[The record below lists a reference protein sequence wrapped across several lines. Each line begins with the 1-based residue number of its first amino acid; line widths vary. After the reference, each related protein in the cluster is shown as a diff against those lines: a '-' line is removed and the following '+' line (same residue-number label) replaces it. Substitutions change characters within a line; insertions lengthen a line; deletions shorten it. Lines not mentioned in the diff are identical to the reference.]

1 MKKTTKGALAAVAG
15 GSLLFGG
22 AGSLAYWTGDSTV
35 TGDSIESGLL
45 DLSVPDCTDDLVA
58 GTHGWQFDTSNTAF
72 DPATDTVVPGDTL
85 TKVCDMTLSLQ
96 GSHITAAL
104 DVGSV
109 VANWNASSSSA
120 LTDELTAGVAFLV
133 DGVAYTAPLATTTS
147 SIEDFTVRA
156 TITVDFPYGAE
167 DNDSNSP
174 LAGPA
179 LAALLDDITVIA
191 TQQHDAA

>member
-35 TGDSIESGLL
+35 TGDSIESGTL
-45 DLSVPDCTDDLVA
+45 DMTVPDCADDVVA
-58 GTHGWQFDTSNTAF
+58 GTHGWQFDGTNAAF

-85 TKVCDMTLSLQ
+85 TKVCDITLTLV
-96 GSHITAAL
+96 GSHVGATLAFETAEWG
-104 DVGSV
+104 VGSD
-109 VANWNASSSSA
+109 SG
-120 LTDELTAGVAFLV
+120 LTDELLPDVDFLV
-133 DGVAYTAPLATTTS
+133 NGLAYAPITAAGTYV
-147 SIEDFTVRA
+147 VRA
-156 TITVDFPYGAE
+156 SISVDFPYGVAT

-179 LAALLDDITVIA
+179 LQALLDDIVVTA
-191 TQQHDAA
+191 TQTHDNA

>member
-22 AGSLAYWTGDSTV
+22 AGSLAFWTGDSTV

-45 DLSVPDCTDDLVA
+45 DLSVPDCSVA
-58 GTHGWQFDTSNTAF
+58 SGTHGWQFDTSNVAF
-72 DPATDTVVPGDTL
+72 DPAADTVVPGDTL

-109 VANWNASSSSA
+109 VANWNASSSAA
-120 LTDELTAGVAFLV
+120 LTDELTADVDFLV
-133 DGVAYTAPLATTTS
+133 DGVAYTTPLATTTNAV
-147 SIEDFTVRA
+147 EDFQVRA
-156 TITVDFPYGAE
+156 TITVAFPYGVE

-179 LAALLDDITVIA
+179 LAAILDDITVIA